1 MLEATVVELYL
12 LQLEGQLNMSL
23 IQGSLFQ
30 GDLCQQMARF

>member
-1 MLEATVVELYL
+1 MLEATVVEFYP

-30 GDLCQQMARF
+30 GDLCQQVVRF